1 MAYYDALIA
10 AWNGTTQPPAGVTG
24 SPLLSTDTTS
34 QKVNKV
40 NRWIVAAPQ
49 PAIFVPHVILN
60 AIVDVDL
67 AALTPDQ
74 VGQFTL
80 MLSGSEA
87 DLSPGTA
94 LRSTI
99 QGLFAGKAQTI
110 QQLRNLVAPFDGAT
124 MTWCQQNNY
133 PFNSLTAGGLT
144 VVDAQNAGLT

>member
-1 MAYYDALIA
+1 MDYTALIN
-10 AWNGTTQPPAGVTG
+10 AWNSPTQPPTGVTG

-34 QKVNKV
+34 QKINKV
-40 NRWIVAAPQ
+40 NRWTVAAPR
-49 PAIFVPHVILN
+49 PALFVPYKILN

-74 VGQFTL
+74 VGQFSL

-87 DLSPGTA
+87 DLSPGTP

-110 QQLRNLVAPFDGAT
+110 QQLRDLVAPYDNAISS
-124 MTWCQQNNY
+124 WCQANSY
-133 PFNSLTAGGLT
+133 PYVSST
-144 VVDAQNAGLT
+144 VGNLSVSDAQNAGLV